1 MTVSPLF
8 CYRMSAIA
16 EFSFCG
22 NCICIIVFLCS
33 FKPTPSVLA
42 PFFPRPF
49 DSLLCACLPLF
60 RSPTFQ
66 RPHPYLPCLSLSS
79 FLGLLASLSLFAS
92 LLFFFCS
99 CLHLFEGAAASSVAA
114 TTADSSTCPFCS
126 LHSIVFSHFSPKR
139 CLRQQADVQPQR
151 MIGWLGYGLQWQEI
165 AITDLFCA
173 VHPIFSFGFHQN
185 TETKKTEEA

>member
-1 MTVSPLF
+1 MTISPLF
-8 CYRMSAIA
+8 CYRVSAIA

-33 FKPTPSVLA
+33 FKPAPSVLA

-60 RSPTFQ
+60 RSPIFQ

-92 LLFFFCS
+92 LLFF
-99 CLHLFEGAAASSVAA
+99 LVLASIFSRELLLRRLQLLRLIAPLVH
-114 TTADSSTCPFCS
+114 FV
-126 LHSIVFSHFSPKR
+126 HSILLFFLTSLLKGIYVNKR
-139 CLRQQADVQPQR
+139 MCSRSE
-151 MIGWLGYGLQWQEI
+151 WLGDWARAFNG
-165 AITDLFCA
+165 TDLFCA

-185 TETKKTEEA
+185 TETKKTEGA